1 MLDREE
7 TMNESRF
14 VPHAALLLR
23 LTLSFFFFAHLVR
36 KFVSVGYA
44 KWYAG
49 FIRDGYADWM
59 LLYTVGIEL
68 AGAVLLLL
76 GIYTRYVCLLA
87 LPVLVA
93 VCMHWITRRGFWF
106 ADGGIEFPLAWVMM
120 LIVQAMLGDGIWAAP
135 VPALPWEREAA
146 AG

>member
-1 MLDREE
+1 MIDGRL
-7 TMNESRF
+7 
-14 VPHAALLLR
+14 VPYAALILR

-36 KFVSVGYA
+36 KFVSVGYD
-44 KWYAG
+44 KWYSG

-59 LLYTVGIEL
+59 LLYTVGIEF

-76 GIYTRYVCLLA
+76 GIYTRYVSLLA

-93 VCMHWITRRGFWF
+93 VCVHWSSRRGFWF

-120 LIVQAMLGDGIWAAP
+120 LIVQAMLGDGAWAVRMP
-135 VPALPWEREAA
+135 RLPWEKRLTGATA
-146 AG
+146 